1 MTTPARA
8 RYTGYRFLPRR
19 NTPIFAPRG
28 DMAAAFSPIMIVGA
42 WVQAFNAAGMIE
54 ALANT
59 PSPEANVSVLRKNLA
74 AAPLPCGE
82 PISVA
87 TGSSYDSPV
96 EGAGFEPSVPL
107 RAPGVLVVSVLVL
120 CRLSVSGESS
130 SGDMSPSRNLGCV
143 TRYRRFESGFLKR
156 RVHVSRRP
164 GRCRVENRGF
174 GSPSPFEWCIQH
186 PRAAPQSGSVS
197 DEPACTT
204 VPAGHRV

>member
-42 WVQAFNAAGMIE
+42 RVQAFNAAGMIE

-59 PSPEANVSVLRKNLA
+59 PPPEANVSLLRKNLA

-96 EGAGFEPSVPL
+96 EQAGFE
-107 RAPGVLVVSVLVL
+107 LVVP
-120 CRLSVSGESS
+120 
-130 SGDMSPSRNLGCV
+130 PSFRSCPD
-143 TRYRRFESGFLKR
+143 R
-156 RVHVSRRP
+156 
-164 GRCRVENRGF
+164 
-174 GSPSPFEWCIQH
+174 
-186 PRAAPQSGSVS
+186 PRADLDRRG
-197 DEPACTT
+197 
-204 VPAGHRV
+204 G